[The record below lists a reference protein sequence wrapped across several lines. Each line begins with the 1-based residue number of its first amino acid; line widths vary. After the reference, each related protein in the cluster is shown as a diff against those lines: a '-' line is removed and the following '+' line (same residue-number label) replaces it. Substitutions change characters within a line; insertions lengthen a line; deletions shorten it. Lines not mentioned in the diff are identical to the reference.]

1 LPRGWPK
8 KWCSTVVVWLARTSA
23 EVRVFRETLRALLSH
38 WRQHPVQFFSVLTGL
53 WLATSLLTGVQ
64 ALNSQARESYAR
76 ASQLIGGEPQ
86 ASLSAPSGATFS
98 QHVFVDLRRL
108 GWPVSPVLQG
118 RVTLKGHEDQRLQL
132 MGIEPV
138 SLPAGSAVAGQA
150 LAIEQIVEFF
160 SPPGS
165 TWISPQT
172 AQALGLHEGE
182 RPLTLSGQALPP
194 LHAQA
199 DMAPGVLLVDIGFA
213 QQILGLPDQL
223 SRLLLP
229 KDFTA
234 TLPEQFKGQ
243 LQLKT
248 RGEENNLS
256 RLTESFHLNLDA
268 LGFLSFVVGLF
279 IVHAAIGL
287 ALEQRRGLL
296 RTLRACGVSARMLI
310 ACLAV
315 ELGGLALIGG
325 LAGVASGYLLA
336 SVLLPDVAASLRG
349 LYGAEVAG
357 QLSLSPW
364 WWLSGVGLSLL
375 GALLAGAN
383 SLLRAAR
390 LPLLALADPQA
401 WHQAHARWL
410 RRQGWVAAVAAV
422 IALLALIF
430 GDSLSSGF
438 VLMAALLIG
447 AALALPVVLN
457 WVLNLVLHRSRS
469 VLGQWF
475 LADCRQQ
482 LPALSL
488 ALMALLLALAA
499 NIGAGSMTAGF
510 RQTFSDWLEQRL
522 TAELYVNPRNP
533 AQARELQIWLK
544 QQPGLTAVLP
554 NWQVSIQLQGWPA
567 DVFGVID
574 HPTYRQHWP
583 LLEALGDNPWD
594 RLAKDDALMLSEQ
607 LARRLKVRLGDHL
620 TIPTPNGAW
629 SPRIVGIYADYGNP
643 KGHILVNVIHL
654 LRGWPQLTP
663 SRFNLRID
671 PALIPAFLTSLQT
684 RFTLEDSRIV
694 DQARLKGWSTQV
706 FERTFAATAALNSL
720 TLCVAG
726 VALFISL
733 LTQSQSR
740 LGQLAPLWALG
751 VTRRQLMLLNL
762 GQTWLLAVLTLV
774 LALPLGIALA
784 WCLDTV
790 INVQAF
796 GWRLPLRV
804 FPMQLLQL
812 MGLALLA
819 TLLASAWPLYSLYR
833 SQPADLL
840 RTFAH
845 ED

>member
-1 LPRGWPK
+1 MRIFG
-8 KWCSTVVVWLARTSA
+8 
-23 EVRVFRETLRALLSH
+23 ETMRALLSH
-38 WRQHPVQFFSVLTGL
+38 WRHHPVQFFSVLTGL

-86 ASLSAPSGATFS
+86 ASLAAPGGGTFS
-98 QHVFVDLRRL
+98 QQMFVDLRRA
-108 GWPVSPVLQG
+108 GWPVSPALQAG
-118 RVTLKGHEDQRLQL
+118 VILKGHEDQRLQL
-132 MGIEPV
+132 LGIEPV
-138 SLPAGSAVAGQA
+138 SLPTGAAVAGQV
-150 LAIEQIVEFF
+150 LPIEQVVEFF
-160 SPPGS
+160 SAPGS

-172 AQALGLHEGE
+172 LQALDMQAGE
-182 RPLTLSGQALPP
+182 RPLAMTGQALPP
-194 LHAQA
+194 LQVQA

-213 QQILGLPDQL
+213 QQILGLPEQL

-229 KDFTA
+229 KDFSA
-234 TLPEQFKGQ
+234 PLPESLKGRLQFTPG
-243 LQLKT
+243 
-248 RGEENNLS
+248 GEENNLA

-268 LGFLSFVVGLF
+268 LGVLSFVVGLF

-296 RTLRACGVSARMLI
+296 RTLRACGVGARMLI

-315 ELGGLALIGG
+315 ELGALALIGG
-325 LAGVASGYLLA
+325 VAGVFSGYFLAGL
-336 SVLLPDVAASLRG
+336 LLPDVAASLRG
-349 LYGAEVAG
+349 LYGAQVAG
-357 QLSLSPW
+357 QLHLSLW
-364 WWLSGVGLSLL
+364 WWFSGIGLSLF
-375 GALLAGAN
+375 GALLAGAS

-390 LPLLALADPQA
+390 LPLLALAAPQA
-401 WHQAHARWL
+401 WHQAHGRWL
-410 RRQGWVAAVAAV
+410 RRQGWVAALAAV
-422 IALLALIF
+422 IALFAWRL
-430 GDSLSSGF
+430 GDSLAIGF
-438 VLMAALLIG
+438 VLVAALLIG
-447 AALALPVVLN
+447 AALALPVLLSTL
-457 WVLNLVLHRSRS
+457 LNLALRNARS

-482 LPALSL
+482 LPSLSL

-499 NIGAGSMTAGF
+499 NIGAGSMTSGF
-510 RQTFSDWLEQRL
+510 RETFSDWLEQRL
-522 TAELYVNPRNP
+522 SAELYLNPQNP
-533 AQARELQIWLK
+533 EQARALDDWLR
-544 QQPGLTAVLP
+544 QQPSLTAVLP
-554 NWQVSIQLQGWPA
+554 TWQVSLQVQGWPA
-567 DVFGVID
+567 EVFGVID

-583 LLEALGDNPWD
+583 LLEALGEQPWD
-594 RLAKDDALMLSEQ
+594 ALAKEDTLMLSEQ
-607 LARRLKVRLGDHL
+607 LARRLHLALGDRL
-620 TIPTPNGAW
+620 TLSTPNGDW

-643 KGHILVNVIHL
+643 RGHLLVNSQHL
-654 LRGWPQLTP
+654 LEHWPQLAP
-663 SRFNLRID
+663 NRFNLRIE
-671 PALIPAFLTSLQT
+671 PALIPAFISTLQA
-684 RFTLEDSRIV
+684 RFALDDNRIV

-720 TLCVAG
+720 TLLVAG

-762 GQTWLLAVLTLV
+762 GQTWLLALLTLV

-784 WCLDTV
+784 WCLDSV

-804 FPMQLLQL
+804 YPVQLLQL

-833 SQPADLL
+833 SQPTDLL

-845 ED
+845 GD

>member
-1 LPRGWPK
+1 MRIF
-8 KWCSTVVVWLARTSA
+8 AQ
-23 EVRVFRETLRALLSH
+23 TLRALLSH

-64 ALNSQARESYAR
+64 ALNSQARESYAK

-86 ASLSAPSGATFS
+86 ASLGAPGGGTFS
-98 QHVFVDLRRL
+98 QQLFIELRRA

-118 RVTLKGHEDQRLQL
+118 RVLLKGHEDQRLQM

-138 SLPAGSAVAGQA
+138 SLPTGTAVAGQA
-150 LAIEQIVEFF
+150 LPIEQVVEFF
-160 SPPGS
+160 SPPGR

-172 AQALGLHEGE
+172 LQALGLHEADQ
-182 RPLTLSGQALPP
+182 PLAVNGQALPP
-194 LHAQA
+194 LQVQA
-199 DMAPGVLLVDIGFA
+199 DMAPGLLLVDIGFA

-234 TLPEQFKGQ
+234 PLPDQFKGQ
-243 LQLKT
+243 LQLRT
-248 RGEENNLS
+248 RGEENNLA

-268 LGFLSFVVGLF
+268 LGVLSFVVGLF

-296 RTLRACGVSARMLI
+296 RTLRACGVSARMLLT
-310 ACLAV
+310 CLAV
-315 ELGGLALIGG
+315 ELGGLALLGG
-325 LAGVASGYLLA
+325 VAGVVSGYVLA

-364 WWLSGVGLSLL
+364 WWFSGIGLSLF
-375 GALLAGAN
+375 GAMLAGAN

-401 WHQAHARWL
+401 WHQAHAHWL
-410 RRQGWVAAVAAV
+410 RRQGWVAMLTGV

-430 GDSLSSGF
+430 GDSLVSGF

-447 AALALPVVLN
+447 AALALPVVLSML
-457 WVLNLVLHRSRS
+457 LNLALQRSRS

-510 RQTFSDWLEQRL
+510 RQTFSNWLEQRL
-522 TAELYVNPRNP
+522 SAELYLNPQNP
-533 AQARELQIWLK
+533 AQARELQTWLD
-544 QQPGLTAVLP
+544 QQPQLEATLP
-554 NWQVSIQLQGWPA
+554 NWQVSIQLQGWPTE
-567 DVFGVID
+567 VFGIID

-583 LLEALGDNPWD
+583 LLEALGEQPWD
-594 RLAKDDALMLSEQ
+594 QLARDDAVMLSEQ
-607 LARRLKVRLGDHL
+607 LARRLKVHLGDRL
-620 TIPTPNGAW
+620 TLPTPNGPW
-629 SPRIVGIYADYGNP
+629 SPQIVGIYADYGNP
-643 KGHILVNVIHL
+643 KGHVLVNISHL
-654 LRGWPQLTP
+654 RRGWPQLAP
-663 SRFNLRID
+663 NRFNLRID
-671 PALIPAFLTSLQT
+671 PASIPGFVTALQA
-684 RFTLEDSRIV
+684 RFALEDSRIV

-762 GQTWLLAVLTLV
+762 GQTWLLALLTLV

-796 GWRLPLRV
+796 GWKLPLGV
-804 FPMQLLQL
+804 FPLQLLQL
-812 MGLALLA
+812 LGLAMLA

-833 SQPADLL
+833 TQPADLL

>member
-1 LPRGWPK
+1 MM
-8 KWCSTVVVWLARTSA
+8 
-23 EVRVFRETLRALLSH
+23 VFRQTLRALLSH
-38 WRQHPVQFFSVLTGL
+38 WRRHPVQFFSVLTGL
-53 WLATSLLTGVQ
+53 WLATSLLTGVE
-64 ALNSQARESYAR
+64 ALNSQARDSYAR
-76 ASQLIGGEPQ
+76 ASQMIGGEPQ
-86 ASLSAPSGATFS
+86 ASLSTPNGATFA
-98 QHVFVDLRRL
+98 QQWFVDLRRQ
-108 GWPVSPVLQG
+108 GWPVSPLLQG
-118 RVTLKGHEDQRLQL
+118 RLLLKGFENQRLQL
-132 MGIEPV
+132 LGIEPV
-138 SLPAGSAVAGQA
+138 SLPADSAVAGQA
-150 LAIEQIVEFF
+150 LPIERIVEFF
-160 SPPGS
+160 TPPGS
-165 TWISPQT
+165 TWISPET
-172 AQALGLHEGE
+172 LQALDLREGDTPQTVNGL
-182 RPLTLSGQALPP
+182 SLPP
-194 LHAQA
+194 LLVQK
-199 DMAPGVLLVDIGFA
+199 DMAPGVLLVDIGVA
-213 QQILGLPDQL
+213 QTLLEQPGQL

-229 KDFTA
+229 KGFQGE
-234 TLPEQFKGQ
+234 LPDSFKGQ
-243 LQLKT
+243 LQLKSS
-248 RGEENNLS
+248 GEENNLA

-268 LGFLSFVVGLF
+268 LGFLSFLVGLF

-310 ACLAV
+310 VCLIV
-315 ELGGLALIGG
+315 ELGVLALVGG
-325 LAGVASGYLLA
+325 LFGVISGYWLA

-357 QLSLSPW
+357 QLRLSPW
-364 WWLSGVGLSLL
+364 WWFSGIGLSLL

-390 LPLLALADPQA
+390 LPLLAVADPQA
-401 WHQAHARWL
+401 WHQQYARWL
-410 RRQGWVAAVAAV
+410 RRQGWLAAGLGL
-422 IALLALIF
+422 IALAALIW
-430 GDSLSSGF
+430 GDSLASGF
-438 VLMAALLIG
+438 VLMAGLLLG
-447 AALALPVVLN
+447 AALALPVL
-457 WVLNLVLHRSRS
+457 LSAILSQLLGRSRS

-510 RQTFSDWLEQRL
+510 RQTFDDWLEQRL
-522 TAELYVNPRNP
+522 SAELYINPTNP
-533 AQARELQIWLK
+533 AQSREMYSWLK
-544 QQPGLTAVLP
+544 QQPNVAAVLP
-554 NWQVSIQLQGWPA
+554 NWQVSVTLQGWPTE
-567 DVFGVID
+567 VFGVID
-574 HPTYRQHWP
+574 HAHYRQHWP
-583 LLEALGDNPWD
+583 LLDSSGGDPWGH
-594 RLAKDDALMLSEQ
+594 LATDDAVMLSEQ
-607 LARRLKVRLGDHL
+607 LARRLKLHAGEHL
-620 TIPTPNGAW
+620 TIPTPNGSW

-643 KGHILVNVIHL
+643 KGHVIANVNHL

-663 SRFNLRID
+663 NRFNLRID
-671 PALIPAFLTSLQT
+671 PQHIPPLLSALQA
-684 RFTLEDSRIV
+684 RFQLEDSRIV
-694 DQARLKGWSTQV
+694 DQARLKGWSVQV

-720 TLCVAG
+720 TLAVAG

-784 WCLDTV
+784 WCLDAV

-804 FPMQLLQL
+804 FPWQLLQL

-833 SQPADLL
+833 TQPADLL

>member
-1 LPRGWPK
+1 MI
-8 KWCSTVVVWLARTSA
+8 
-23 EVRVFRETLRALLSH
+23 VFRQTLRALLSH
-38 WRQHPVQFFSVLTGL
+38 WRRHPVQFFSVLTGL
-53 WLATSLLTGVQ
+53 WLATSLLTGVE
-64 ALNSQARESYAR
+64 ALNSQARDSYAR

-86 ASLSAPSGATFS
+86 ASLSTPNGATFA
-98 QHVFVDLRRL
+98 QQWFVDLRRQ
-108 GWPVSPVLQG
+108 GWPVSPLLQG
-118 RVTLKGHEDQRLQL
+118 RLFLKGHDDQRLQL

-138 SLPAGSAVAGQA
+138 SLPADSAVAGQA
-150 LAIEQIVEFF
+150 MPIERVVEFF
-160 SPPGS
+160 TPPGS

-172 AQALGLHEGE
+172 LQALSLQEGAT
-182 RPLTLSGQALPP
+182 PQTLNGQKLPP
-194 LHAQA
+194 LLVQK
-199 DMAPGVLLVDIGFA
+199 DMAPGVLLVDIGVA
-213 QQILGLPDQL
+213 QTLLEQPGQL

-229 KDFTA
+229 KDFHGE
-234 TLPEQFKGQ
+234 LPVTFKGQ
-243 LQLKT
+243 LQLKSS
-248 RGEENNLS
+248 GEENNLA

-310 ACLAV
+310 GCLIV
-315 ELGGLALIGG
+315 ELGVLALIGG
-325 LAGVASGYLLA
+325 VLGVISGYWLA

-357 QLSLSPW
+357 QLRLSPW
-364 WWLSGVGLSLL
+364 WWFSGIGLSLL

-390 LPLLALADPQA
+390 LPLLAVADPQA
-401 WHQAHARWL
+401 WHQQYARWL
-410 RRQGWVAAVAAV
+410 RRQGWLALLLGV
-422 IALLALIF
+422 IALAALVW
-430 GDSLSSGF
+430 GDSLASGF
-438 VLMAALLIG
+438 VLMAGLLLG
-447 AALALPVVLN
+447 AALALPVLLSGVLN
-457 WVLNLVLHRSRS
+457 QLLGRSRS

-510 RQTFSDWLEQRL
+510 RQTFNDWLEQRL
-522 TAELYVNPRNP
+522 SAELYINPTNP
-533 AQARELQIWLK
+533 AQAREMYSWLK
-544 QQPGLTAVLP
+544 QQPHVTAVLP
-554 NWQVSIQLQGWPA
+554 NWQVAVTLQGWPA

-574 HPTYRQHWP
+574 HSYYRQHWP
-583 LLEALGDNPWD
+583 LLDVSGGDPWGH
-594 RLAKDDALMLSEQ
+594 LATDDAVMLSEQ
-607 LARRLKVRLGDHL
+607 LARRLKLHAGEHL
-620 TIPTPNGAW
+620 NIPTPNGAW

-643 KGHILVNVIHL
+643 KGHLLVNVNHL

-663 SRFNLRID
+663 NRFNLRID
-671 PALIPAFLTSLQT
+671 PQNIPAFLSALQA
-684 RFTLEDSRIV
+684 RFALDDSRIV
-694 DQARLKGWSTQV
+694 DQARLKGWSVQV

-720 TLCVAG
+720 TLAVAG

-784 WCLDTV
+784 WCLDAV

-804 FPMQLLQL
+804 FPWQLLQL

-833 SQPADLL
+833 TQPADLL

>member
-1 LPRGWPK
+1 MAGVWPARA
-8 KWCSTVVVWLARTSA
+8 ST
-23 EVRVFRETLRALLSH
+23 EVRVFWHSLWALLSH
-38 WRQHPVQFFSVLTGL
+38 WRRHPVQFFSVLTGL

-64 ALNSQARESYAR
+64 ALNSQARDSYAK
-76 ASQLIGGEPQ
+76 ASQLIGGAPQ
-86 ASLSAPSGATFS
+86 ASLATANGAPFS
-98 QHVFVDLRRL
+98 QDLFVGLRRA
-108 GWPVSPVLQG
+108 GWPVSPVVQG
-118 RVTLKGHEDQRLQL
+118 RLTLKGHAQQRLQL
-132 MGIEPV
+132 LGIEPL
-138 SLPAGSAVAGQA
+138 SLPAGAAVAGQVLDSA
-150 LAIEQIVEFF
+150 RMVEFV

-165 TWISPQT
+165 TWIALQT
-172 AQALGLHEGE
+172 LEALGYREGD
-182 RPLTLSGQALPP
+182 RPVTASGQPLPP
-194 LHAQA
+194 LHSQA
-199 DMAPGVLLVDIGFA
+199 DMAPGLLLVDIGFA
-213 QQILGLPDQL
+213 QPLLGLPQQI

-229 KDFTA
+229 ADFA
-234 TLPEQFKGQ
+234 ASAPALPDAFKG
-243 LQLKT
+243 LLVLK
-248 RGEENNLS
+248 RGSEENDLA

-268 LGFLSFVVGLF
+268 LGFLSFLVGLF

-310 ACLAV
+310 VCLCV
-315 ELGGLALIGG
+315 ELGGQALLGG
-325 LAGVASGYLLA
+325 LAGVLSGYLLA

-357 QLSLSPW
+357 QLSLSPG
-364 WWLSGVGLSLL
+364 WWLGGIGLSLL

-410 RRQGWVAAVAAV
+410 RRQAWVAT
-422 IALLALIF
+422 ALIVLAGAAWAW
-430 GDSLSSGF
+430 GDSLGSGF
-438 VLMAALLIG
+438 VLMAGLLLG
-447 AALALPVVLN
+447 AALGLPVLLN
-457 WVLNLVLHRSRS
+457 GLLSALLGRSRS

-510 RQTFSDWLEQRL
+510 RQTFADWLEQRL
-522 TAELYVNPRNP
+522 SAELYINPQTP
-533 AQARELQIWLK
+533 AQARELQRWLPE
-544 QQPGLTAVLP
+544 QPAVAAVLP
-554 NWQVSIQLQGWPA
+554 VWQVALQLQGWPA
-567 DVFGVID
+567 DLYGVIE
-574 HPTYRQHWP
+574 HASYRQHWP
-583 LLEALGDNPWD
+583 LLEALGEQPWTQ
-594 RLAKDDALMLSEQ
+594 LASADTLMLSEQ
-607 LARRLKVRLGDHL
+607 TARRLKVRLGDRL
-620 TIPTPNGAW
+620 DIPVPGGHWA
-629 SPRIVGIYADYGNP
+629 PQVVAIYADYGNP
-643 KGHILVNVIHL
+643 RGHLLVNAEHL
-654 LRGWPQLTP
+654 LAHWPQLTP
-663 SRFNLRID
+663 NRFNLRIE
-671 PALIPAFLTSLQT
+671 PSVVAPLVSALQQ
-684 RFTLEDSRIV
+684 RFGLDDSRMV
-694 DQARLKGWSTQV
+694 EQAQLKGWSSQV

-720 TLCVAG
+720 TLGVAG

-751 VTRRQLMLLNL
+751 VSRRQLMLLNL
-762 GQTWLLAVLTLV
+762 GQTWLLALLTLL

-804 FPMQLLQL
+804 FPLQLVQLLA
-812 MGLALLA
+812 LAVLA
-819 TLLASAWPLYSLYR
+819 TLLASAWPLLRLYR

>member
-1 LPRGWPK
+1 M
-8 KWCSTVVVWLARTSA
+8 
-23 EVRVFRETLRALLSH
+23 RVFGETLRALLSH

-53 WLATSLLTGVQ
+53 WLATSLLAGVQ
-64 ALNSQARESYAR
+64 ALNSQARDSYAR

-86 ASLSAPSGATFS
+86 ASLGTPGGATFP
-98 QHVFVDLRRL
+98 QQVFIDLRRA

-118 RVTLKGHEDQRLQL
+118 RLTLKGHEDQRLQL

-160 SPPGS
+160 SPPGR

-172 AQALGLHEGE
+172 LQALGLREGE
-182 RPLTLSGQALPP
+182 QPVSVSGTALPP
-194 LHAQA
+194 LRAEA
-199 DMAPGVLLVDIGFA
+199 DMAPGMLLVDIGFA

-229 KDFTA
+229 RDFSA
-234 TLPEQFKGQ
+234 TLPDQFKGL
-243 LQLKT
+243 LQLKSSA
-248 RGEENNLS
+248 EENNLA

-310 ACLAV
+310 ACLTV

-325 LAGVASGYLLA
+325 LAGVVSGYLLA

-383 SLLRAAR
+383 SLWRAAR

-410 RRQGWVAAVAAV
+410 RRQGWVAGTAAV
-422 IALLALIF
+422 IALLALLR
-430 GDSLSSGF
+430 GASLASGF
-438 VLMAALLIG
+438 VLMAALLLG

-457 WVLNLVLHRSRS
+457 SMLSLVLRRSRS

-475 LADCRQQ
+475 VADCRQQ

-522 TAELYVNPRNP
+522 TAELYLNPQNP
-533 AQARELQIWLK
+533 AQARELHTWLK
-544 QQPGLTAVLP
+544 QQPQLTAVLP
-554 NWQVSIQLQGWPA
+554 NWQVAVQLQGWPA

-583 LLEALGDNPWD
+583 LLEALGDKPWD
-594 RLAKDDALMLSEQ
+594 RLASDDTLMLSEQ

-620 TIPTPNGAW
+620 TIPTPGGPW
-629 SPRIVGIYADYGNP
+629 SPQIVGIYADYGNP
-643 KGHILVNVIHL
+643 KGHLLLNADHL

-663 SRFNLRID
+663 NRFNLRID
-671 PALIPAFLTSLQT
+671 PPSTPAFLMALQA
-684 RFTLEDSRIV
+684 RFNLDDSRIV

-784 WCLDTV
+784 WCLNAV

-796 GWRLPLRV
+796 GWRLPLQV
-804 FPMQLLQL
+804 FPLQLLQL
-812 MGLALLA
+812 LGLALLA

-833 SQPADLL
+833 TQPADLL

>member
-1 LPRGWPK
+1 M
-8 KWCSTVVVWLARTSA
+8 
-23 EVRVFRETLRALLSH
+23 VFRQTLRALLSH
-38 WRQHPVQFFSVLTGL
+38 WRRHPVQFFSVLTGL
-53 WLATSLLTGVQ
+53 WLATSLLTGVE
-64 ALNSQARESYAR
+64 ALNSQARDSYAR

-86 ASLSAPSGATFS
+86 ASLSTPGGATFP
-98 QHVFVDLRRL
+98 QQWFVDLRRQ
-108 GWPVSPVLQG
+108 GWPVSPLLQG
-118 RVTLKGHEDQRLQL
+118 RLALKGHEDQRLQL

-138 SLPAGSAVAGQA
+138 SLPSDSAVAGQA
-150 LAIEQIVEFF
+150 MPIERVVEFF
-160 SPPGS
+160 TPPGS
-165 TWISPQT
+165 TWISADT
-172 AQALGLHEGE
+172 LQALQLREGA
-182 RPLTLSGQALPP
+182 TSQAVNGQRLPP
-194 LHAQA
+194 LMVQK
-199 DMAPGVLLVDIGFA
+199 DMAPGVLLVDIGVA
-213 QQILGLPDQL
+213 QTVLEQPGQL
-223 SRLLLP
+223 SRMLLP
-229 KDFTA
+229 KDFHA
-234 TLPEQFKGQ
+234 ELPASFKGQ
-243 LQLKT
+243 LQLKSS
-248 RGEENNLS
+248 GEENNLA

-310 ACLAV
+310 TCLIV
-315 ELGGLALIGG
+315 ELGVLALLGG
-325 LAGVASGYLLA
+325 VFGVISGYWLA

-357 QLSLSPW
+357 QLRLSPW
-364 WWLSGVGLSLL
+364 WWFSGIGLSLL
-375 GALLAGAN
+375 GALLAGAS

-390 LPLLALADPQA
+390 LPLLAVADPQA
-401 WHQAHARWL
+401 WHEQYSRWL
-410 RRQGWVAAVAAV
+410 RRQGWLAAGLLA
-422 IALLALIF
+422 IALAALIW

-438 VLMAALLIG
+438 VLMAGLLLG
-447 AALALPVVLN
+447 AALALPVL
-457 WVLNLVLHRSRS
+457 LSALLTPLLGRSRS

-510 RQTFSDWLEQRL
+510 RQTFNDWLEQRL
-522 TAELYVNPRNP
+522 SAELYINPSNP
-533 AQARELQIWLK
+533 AQSREMYSWLK
-544 QQPGLTAVLP
+544 QQPNVRAVLP
-554 NWQVSIQLQGWPA
+554 NWEVTVTLQGWPA
-567 DVFGVID
+567 ELFGIVD
-574 HPTYRQHWP
+574 DPHYRQHWP
-583 LLEALGDNPWD
+583 LLETNGTDPWAH
-594 RLAKDDALMLSEQ
+594 LATDDAVMLSEQ
-607 LARRLKVRLGDHL
+607 LARRLKVRAGDRL
-620 TIPTPNGAW
+620 TIAAPNGTW

-643 KGHILVNVIHL
+643 KGHLLVNSNHL

-663 SRFNLRID
+663 NRFNLRID
-671 PALIPAFLTSLQT
+671 PPHIPALLNALQA
-684 RFTLEDSRIV
+684 RFQLDDSRIN
-694 DQARLKGWSTQV
+694 DQARLKGWSVQV

-720 TLCVAG
+720 TLAVAG

-762 GQTWLLAVLTLV
+762 GQTWLLAVLTLI

-784 WCLDTV
+784 WCLDAV

-804 FPMQLLQL
+804 FPWQLLQL

-833 SQPADLL
+833 TQPADLL

>member
-1 LPRGWPK
+1 M
-8 KWCSTVVVWLARTSA
+8 
-23 EVRVFRETLRALLSH
+23 ALLSH
-38 WRQHPVQFFSVLTGL
+38 WRRHPVQFFSVLTGL
-53 WLATSLLTGVQ
+53 WLATSLLTGVE
-64 ALNSQARESYAR
+64 ALNSQARDSYAR

-86 ASLSAPSGATFS
+86 ASLSTPNGATFP
-98 QHVFVDLRRL
+98 QQWFVDLRRL

-118 RVTLKGHEDQRLQL
+118 RLILKGHENQRLQL

-138 SLPAGSAVAGQA
+138 SLPGDSAVAGQA
-150 LAIEQIVEFF
+150 MPIERIVEFF

-165 TWISPQT
+165 TWISPETLRALNLAEGATPATETGQT
-172 AQALGLHEGE
+172 
-182 RPLTLSGQALPP
+182 LPP
-194 LHAQA
+194 LRAQT
-199 DMAPGVLLVDIGFA
+199 DMAPGVLLVDIGVA
-213 QQILGLPDQL
+213 QRVLEQPEQL

-229 KDFTA
+229 KDFHA
-234 TLPEQFKGQ
+234 DIPAAFKGQ
-243 LQLKT
+243 LQLKSS
-248 RGEENNLS
+248 GEENNLA

-268 LGFLSFVVGLF
+268 LGFLSFIVGLF

-310 ACLAV
+310 ACLIV
-315 ELGGLALIGG
+315 ELGALALIGG
-325 LAGVASGYLLA
+325 LFGVVSGYWLA

-357 QLSLSPW
+357 QLRLSPW
-364 WWLSGVGLSLL
+364 WWFSGIGLSLL

-390 LPLLALADPQA
+390 LPLLAVADPQA
-401 WHQAHARWL
+401 WHQQHARWL
-410 RRQGWVAAVAAV
+410 RRQGWVAGICAV
-422 IALLALIF
+422 IALAALVW
-430 GDSLSSGF
+430 GNSLGSGF
-438 VLMAALLIG
+438 VLMAGLLLG
-447 AALALPVVLN
+447 AALALPVLLSALLN
-457 WVLNLVLHRSRS
+457 GLLGRSRS

-488 ALMALLLALAA
+488 ALMALLLAMAA

-510 RQTFSDWLEQRL
+510 RQTFNDWLEQRL
-522 TAELYVNPRNP
+522 TAELYLNPSNP
-533 AQARELQIWLK
+533 AQARELSTWLK
-544 QQPGLTAVLP
+544 QQANVTAIMP
-554 NWQVSIQLQGWPA
+554 NWQVSVSLQGWPA
-567 DVFGVID
+567 DVFGIID
-574 HPTYRQHWP
+574 HPHYRQHWP
-583 LLEALGDNPWD
+583 LLESRGDDPWAA
-594 RLAKDDALMLSEQ
+594 LAKDDAVMLSEQ
-607 LARRLKVRLGDHL
+607 LARRLKVTPGDHL
-620 TIPTPNGAW
+620 SIPTPGGSW

-643 KGHILVNVIHL
+643 KGHVLVNSNHL

-663 SRFNLRID
+663 NRFNLRID
-671 PALIPAFLTSLQT
+671 PSNIPALLTALQA
-684 RFTLEDSRIV
+684 RFQLDDSRIV
-694 DQARLKGWSTQV
+694 DQARLKGWSVQV

-720 TLCVAG
+720 TLAVAG

-762 GQTWLLAVLTLV
+762 GQTWLLALLTLV
-774 LALPLGIALA
+774 LALPLGIGLA
-784 WCLDTV
+784 WCLDAV

-804 FPMQLLQL
+804 FPWQLLQL

-833 SQPADLL
+833 TQPADLL

>member
-1 LPRGWPK
+1 MP
-8 KWCSTVVVWLARTSA
+8 
-23 EVRVFRETLRALLSH
+23 VFRETLRALLSH

-98 QHVFVDLRRL
+98 QQVFVDLRRL

-118 RVTLKGHEDQRLQL
+118 RVTLKGHDDQRLQL

-138 SLPAGSAVAGQA
+138 SLPAGSSVAGQA
-150 LAIEQIVEFF
+150 LPIEQVVVFF

-165 TWISPQT
+165 TWIAPQT
-172 AQALGLHEGE
+172 LQALGLNEGE

-194 LHAQA
+194 LHAQP

-234 TLPEQFKGQ
+234 PLPEQFKGQ

-248 RGEENNLS
+248 SGEENNLA

-325 LAGVASGYLLA
+325 LVGVASGYLLA

-410 RRQGWVAAVAAV
+410 RRQGWVAV
-422 IALLALIF
+422 IAAMVAVLALIF

-457 WVLNLVLHRSRS
+457 WVLNRVLHRSRS

-510 RQTFSDWLEQRL
+510 RETFSDWLEQRL

-533 AQARELQIWLK
+533 AQATELQTWLK

-620 TIPTPNGAW
+620 TIPTPNGTW

-643 KGHILVNVIHL
+643 KGHILVNVDHL

-663 SRFNLRID
+663 NRFNLRID
-671 PALIPAFLTSLQT
+671 PTLIPDFLTALQT

-804 FPMQLLQL
+804 FPLQLLQL

-833 SQPADLL
+833 TQPADLL
-840 RTFAH
+840 RTFAR

>member
-1 LPRGWPK
+1 
-8 KWCSTVVVWLARTSA
+8 
-23 EVRVFRETLRALLSH
+23 VRVFRQTLIALLSH
-38 WRQHPVQFFSVLTGL
+38 WRRHPVQFFSVLTGL
-53 WLATSLLTGVQ
+53 WLATSLLTGVE
-64 ALNSQARESYAR
+64 ALNSQARDSYAR
-76 ASQLIGGEPQ
+76 ASQMIGGEPQ
-86 ASLSAPSGATFS
+86 ASLSTPNGATFS
-98 QHVFVDLRRL
+98 QQWFVDLRRQ

-118 RVTLKGHEDQRLQL
+118 RLILKGHESQRLQL

-138 SLPAGSAVAGQA
+138 SLPADSAVAGQA
-150 LAIEQIVEFF
+150 MPIERIVEFF

-165 TWISPQT
+165 TWISPDT
-172 AQALGLHEGE
+172 LQALNLSEGATPQTE
-182 RPLTLSGQALPP
+182 TGQTLPP
-194 LHAQA
+194 LRAQK
-199 DMAPGVLLVDIGFA
+199 DMAPGVLLVDIGVA
-213 QQILGLPDQL
+213 QRVLEQPDQL

-229 KDFTA
+229 KDFHA
-234 TLPEQFKGQ
+234 DVPAAFKGQ
-243 LQLKT
+243 LQLKSS
-248 RGEENNLS
+248 GEENNLA

-310 ACLAV
+310 ACLIV
-315 ELGGLALIGG
+315 ELGALALIGG
-325 LAGVASGYLLA
+325 LFGVVSGYWLA

-357 QLSLSPW
+357 QLRLSPW
-364 WWLSGVGLSLL
+364 WWFSGIGLSLL

-390 LPLLALADPQA
+390 LPLLAVANPQA
-401 WHQAHARWL
+401 WHEQHARWL
-410 RRQGWVAAVAAV
+410 RRQGWVAGVFAA
-422 IALLALIF
+422 IALIALVL
-430 GDSLSSGF
+430 GDSLASGF
-438 VLMAALLIG
+438 VLMAGLLLG
-447 AALALPVVLN
+447 AALALPVVLSAL
-457 WVLNLVLHRSRS
+457 LNGLLGRSRS

-488 ALMALLLALAA
+488 ALMALLLAMAA

-510 RQTFSDWLEQRL
+510 RQTFNDWLEQRL
-522 TAELYVNPRNP
+522 TAELYLNPSNP
-533 AQARELQIWLK
+533 AQARELYSWLK
-544 QQPGLTAVLP
+544 QQPSVTAILP
-554 NWQVSIQLQGWPA
+554 NWQVSVTLQGWPTE
-567 DVFGVID
+567 VFGIID
-574 HPTYRQHWP
+574 HPHYRQHWP
-583 LLEALGDNPWD
+583 LLEARGNDPWAL
-594 RLAKDDALMLSEQ
+594 LATDDAVMLSEQ
-607 LARRLKVRLGDHL
+607 LARRLKVRPGDHL
-620 TIPTPNGAW
+620 TIPTPGLSW

-643 KGHILVNVIHL
+643 KGHVLVNSNHL
-654 LRGWPQLTP
+654 LRSWPQLTP
-663 SRFNLRID
+663 NRFNLRIEPAKI
-671 PALIPAFLTSLQT
+671 PALLSALQA
-684 RFTLEDSRIV
+684 RFQLDDSRIV
-694 DQARLKGWSTQV
+694 DQARLKGWSVQV

-720 TLCVAG
+720 TLAVAG

-774 LALPLGIALA
+774 LALPLGIGLA
-784 WCLDTV
+784 WCLDAV

-804 FPMQLLQL
+804 FPLQLLQL
-812 MGLALLA
+812 TGLALLA

-833 SQPADLL
+833 TQPADLL